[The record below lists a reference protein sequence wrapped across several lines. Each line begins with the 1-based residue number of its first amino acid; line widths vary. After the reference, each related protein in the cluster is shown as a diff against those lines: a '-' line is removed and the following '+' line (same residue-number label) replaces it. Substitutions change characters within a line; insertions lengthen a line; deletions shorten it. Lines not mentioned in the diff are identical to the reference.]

1 MYIYIYLNMA
11 SDCICSRNEDS
22 YMSYTT
28 IYNLQY
34 FLYRVA
40 THRQVQVWLRL
51 NTPKLSALMNVI
63 SRLILTKLAI
73 ISYWIGTSLTQLGT
87 GLKDKKKLNE
97 TLFCLGF
104 TTKPSL
110 NFRFSHFETY
120 IFIKYSNTLQGGH
133 GSFWLSSEG

>member
-1 MYIYIYLNMA
+1 MNVLIRKISKQVDEGISSSIYACIYIHIVYIYMYIYIYLNMA

-87 GLKDKKKLNE
+87 GLKDKKNSMKLC
-97 TLFCLGF
+97 FA
-104 TTKPSL
+104 
-110 NFRFSHFETY
+110 
-120 IFIKYSNTLQGGH
+120 
-133 GSFWLSSEG
+133 